1 MEVDERYGFILSAF
15 LQVSKRQ
22 TKLSADTIWDMFLDD
37 LEGNGVW
44 DTSVHKESTW
54 DGRTGEGG
62 RPGGGQGG
70 RGGQGRGVGGREG
83 DWRGGQGEGG

>member
-22 TKLSADTIWDMFLDD
+22 TKLSADTVWDMFLDD

-54 DGRTGEGG
+54 DGRTG
-62 RPGGGQGG
+62 GGGKGEPG
-70 RGGQGRGVGGREG
+70 E
-83 DWRGGQGEGG
+83 GEGGKGEGGNGEGGKGGGGG